1 MGQYKNNMRKLNQ
14 KLRNNQNN
22 LNKINA
28 KPEKTSNVKQIK
40 QSKKK
45 NVRTIFFQSNLLK
58 SSQLVLLTPINLKWS
73 ELYWTNFLLSELSP
87 F

>member
-28 KPEKTSNVKQIK
+28 KPEKTSNVKHAKPAHI
-40 QSKKK
+40 
-45 NVRTIFFQSNLLK
+45 L
-58 SSQLVLLTPINLKWS
+58 
-73 ELYWTNFLLSELSP
+73 
-87 F
+87 